1 MKKIKFFIEDITFE
15 HIEFCDK
22 YIKKTISNQKHKYYR
37 SDNLAKKYD
46 VIFVDLDC
54 VEEEITCVDSDLEAI
69 GCIYLRVKD
78 VDIPVHNHELAKV
91 LIDLTD
97 KQRTVVLRNIVLG
110 ETLTEIAKDLGF
122 SVSMAR
128 KLRNKALKNIKERMS
143 K

>member
-1 MKKIKFFIEDITFE
+1 MF
-15 HIEFCDK
+15 
-22 YIKKTISNQKHKYYR
+22 N
-37 SDNLAKKYD
+37 
-46 VIFVDLDC
+46 V
-54 VEEEITCVDSDLEAI
+54 